1 MTKKELQ
8 EKIFTFGT
16 DYFLIDIRKDR
27 EAYYALSTEDLAKY
41 PFCICGYILNL
52 IIDGN
57 LEKATVG
64 CTTLTAGRPYLLNL
78 LKVLSEIMK

>member
-1 MTKKELQ
+1 MTKKEFQ

-27 EAYYALSTEDLAKY
+27 DAYYALSTEDLAKY
-41 PFCICGYILNL
+41 PFCIYGYILNL

-57 LEKATVG
+57 F
-64 CTTLTAGRPYLLNL
+64 
-78 LKVLSEIMK
+78 